1 MTFDLKIKNRNLSIS
16 SGSLEKVEGT
26 DKLVQD
32 VLKILL
38 TPKGANKMNPWYGTF
53 SSELIGSGLD
63 EDVTM
68 NLMKSQ
74 ITDSLDTLKKL
85 QDSML
90 KSNLTVTADELIHAI
105 TGISVFSDS
114 TNMLSVNVIVE
125 ILSKGFKNIKTTY
138 SIN

>member
-105 TGISVFSDS
+105 TGISVFSDP